1 MLRKREREIVRY
13 VKKNVPKDFQRV
25 REIEMS
31 MREREGDEGGD
42 ERKSEKI
49 DRDSKKKTNRWKS
62 MKEMKEYL

>member
-1 MLRKREREIVRY
+1 
-13 VKKNVPKDFQRV
+13 
-25 REIEMS
+25 MS
-31 MREREGDEGGD
+31 MKEREGDEGCD